1 MAFTWSAQYETNISK
16 VDEQHQT
23 IINQINQLLE
33 LMKLGKARH
42 ELSTLLAFLDTYT
55 KKHFADEEKIMETN
69 KCPMA
74 DLNKQQHVI
83 FIANL
88 QEFQARFDKE
98 NTSAE
103 LTLAVQKELM
113 DWFVNHIVKIDLKMK
128 ECVK

>member
-33 LMKLGKARH
+33 QMKVGKARH
-42 ELSTLLAFLDTYT
+42 ELKELLAFLDSYT
-55 KKHFADEEKIMETN
+55 KKHFADEEKIMTAN
-69 KCPMA
+69 KCP
-74 DLNKQQHVI
+74 LEEVNKQQHAV
-83 FIANL
+83 FIAKL
-88 QEFQARFDKE
+88 EEFQSRFEKE
-98 NTSAE
+98 NASAT

-128 ECVK
+128 DCVK